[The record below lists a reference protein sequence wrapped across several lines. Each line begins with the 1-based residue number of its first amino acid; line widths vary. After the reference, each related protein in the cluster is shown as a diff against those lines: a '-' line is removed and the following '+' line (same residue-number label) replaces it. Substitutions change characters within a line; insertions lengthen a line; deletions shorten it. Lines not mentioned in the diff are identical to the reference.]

1 MYEFVVNK
9 AHYSIFTNEK
19 TEKNT
24 IRTDLHKKE
33 MYKLFLYVII
43 LLLFS
48 ICRDRRYGDVG
59 ETDEEDVSG
68 EGYIWF
74 WKIYKT
80 T

>member
-1 MYEFVVNK
+1 
-9 AHYSIFTNEK
+9 
-19 TEKNT
+19 
-24 IRTDLHKKE
+24 

-68 EGYIWF
+68 EGYIRF